1 MLALSIVYGNT
12 EVIEFV
18 VVVPLFNVV

>member
-1 MLALSIVYGNT
+1 MLTLPILYGNT

-18 VVVPLFNVV
+18 VVVPLCNVV